1 MYSYTNIRILNYNI
15 TIIIFYIILSYYNH
29 DYNYNLFNEI
39 AQMRPQPHATTWILD
54 CSQRHLPSRR
64 ACAPNYLALQV
75 HAS

>member
-39 AQMRPQPHATTWILD
+39 AQMRPQPDATPWILE
-54 CSQRHLPSRR
+54 
-64 ACAPNYLALQV
+64 
-75 HAS
+75 